1 MGWWRGGRKKGRGR
15 GCRSYMF
22 TLENFAHGLQ
32 TIDVLN
38 RQLSDWNRLRK
49 GKGVREVYRWGG
61 REDVEK
67 EEEGAD
73 IGRSNCEGHEGSVE
87 GNAAVQVVGVQ
98 VVSWRADAADGT
110 VF

>member
-1 MGWWRGGRKKGRGR
+1 M
-15 GCRSYMF
+15 
-22 TLENFAHGLQ
+22 
-32 TIDVLN
+32 
-38 RQLSDWNRLRK
+38 
-49 GKGVREVYRWGG
+49 REVYRWGG

-98 VVSWRADAADGT
+98 VVSWR
-110 VF
+110 